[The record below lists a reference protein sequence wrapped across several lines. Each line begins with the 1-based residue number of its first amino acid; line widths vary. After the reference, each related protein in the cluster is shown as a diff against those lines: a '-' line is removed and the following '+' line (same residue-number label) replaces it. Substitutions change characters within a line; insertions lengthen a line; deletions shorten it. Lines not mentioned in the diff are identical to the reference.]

1 MEADWDVF
9 VTRSKGKKLFGELCE
24 DEQRKMD
31 KFLWLVT
38 RRGEKIKLRAL
49 NIPRCHLVLGV
60 PSPMNRDCSNLGLQ
74 ILHPCFLWGR
84 RRSGYMSERLA
95 LISRRMEVLFV
106 LEQ

>member
-1 MEADWDVF
+1 
-9 VTRSKGKKLFGELCE
+9 
-24 DEQRKMD
+24 MD